1 MQIKSENKTNKLLAC
16 QENLLLAFLS
26 RALCLVRPYDVQLIC
41 TQTGRFSLLQTC
53 TIIMLSIGSREKW
66 LDPMSCCTLPIFVQD
81 LAGFQSMCYGVKAGK
96 PKDSALP

>member
-1 MQIKSENKTNKLLAC
+1 MQIKSENETNKLLAC

-26 RALCLVRPYDVQLIC
+26 RALCLVERYDVQLIC
-41 TQTGRFSLLQTC
+41 TQTVRFSLLQTC
-53 TIIMLSIGSREKW
+53 TMLSIGCREKW

-81 LAGFQSMCYGVKAGK
+81 LAGFQSMCCGVKAGK